1 MREETS
7 AEPMSVHRDGTDVV
21 LALSAPA
28 ARRLADAVADLDGD
42 HAGWLHDLAGLLVA
56 AANEHDSSQTNAA
69 EASHT
74 VLLRGNWS
82 SDDDL
87 DGPLPFTE
95 AHPLETIG
103 PGLVGTWRTQLT
115 GKRGAEKSA
124 DEDEVDASQVDA
136 AARLVDAV
144 AAAKLETSKAASAN
158 AVESRMRGARAALG
172 ARVGAA
178 PVESQ
183 QTPGDQTAEEQVSG
197 RGVRHVP
204 STRNA

>member
-7 AEPMSVHRDGTDVV
+7 AEPMSVHLDGTDVV

-28 ARRLADAVADLDGD
+28 ARRLADAVADSDGA
-42 HAGWLHDLAGLLVA
+42 HSGWLHGVAALLVA
-56 AANEHDSSQTNAA
+56 AANEHDSSQTDAA

-82 SDDDL
+82 SDEDL

-115 GKRGAEKSA
+115 GKRVGEKSA
-124 DEDEVDASQVDA
+124 DEDAVGASRLDA

-144 AAAKLETSKAASAN
+144 AAAKVETSNAASAR
-158 AVESRMRGARAALG
+158 AVDSRMRGARAALG

-183 QTPGDQTAEEQVSG
+183 QTPGDETAEEQVSG
-197 RGVRHVP
+197 PGVRHVP